1 MAANGCRAWVK
12 SYAGFG
18 LVCRT
23 DLSGIDALILG
34 GIRRKGHGACRVD
47 EDSEAC
53 AQSISIRK
61 SVVGEQWHLSP
72 GGRSRNLSSL
82 QDKRQ
87 LACCAKLR
95 AHLHVYPEVCQN
107 TSQARDNKLRQA
119 RAVRQTRAE
128 A

>member
-1 MAANGCRAWVK
+1 VK

-34 GIRRKGHGACRVD
+34 GIRKGHRGCRVD

-53 AQSISIRK
+53 AHSISIRK

-72 GGRSRNLSSL
+72 EGRSRNLSSL

-87 LACCAKLR
+87 LACCAKLPVHIFMFIPR
-95 AHLHVYPEVCQN
+95 SVRTPP
-107 TSQARDNKLRQA
+107 TRDNKLRKA
-119 RAVRQTRAE
+119 RAARQIRAE